1 MSTLHVIL
9 IPAWTLATKTHKT
22 NALKTRTT
30 TGLLLMTY
38 TEAKL
43 LGNKDNQSFQFLE
56 DNFSGTRAKWP
67 T

>member
-1 MSTLHVIL
+1 M
-9 IPAWTLATKTHKT
+9 
-22 NALKTRTT
+22 
-30 TGLLLMTY
+30 GLLLMTY

-67 T
+67 TKVTPETSLNLVPRILPM

>member
-9 IPAWTLATKTHKT
+9 IPAWTLAKT
-22 NALKTRTT
+22 NALKTRIT